1 MTLTRTDMV
10 ERWLVDCQMGPLI
23 ESYED
28 DNDE

>member
-10 ERWLVDCQMGPLI
+10 KDGLLTVKWDLFI